1 MKYSILIVNYKD
13 YASLKTCLSLVHKR
27 EEKDYEVICWD
38 NTPFDSDGPIGLNS
52 LDSAIARGS
61 CRYFG
66 DGIGHGFAGGINR
79 AAKHAKGEFL
89 VFLNPDTEPSGDW
102 LDRMFRG
109 LEQGYDYIGC
119 TSDYI
124 AGIQQAA
131 RYLDD
136 PREFVDTKLVIPVA
150 AVIRRSLFEEMGGFD
165 EGCFLGCEDLDFS
178 WRMNLAGKRMGIA
191 TNVFIHHVGHTS
203 FNTDSGE
210 SEKMNRQSEIYMRE
224 KLAKYYDGN
233 PPSSEELWG
242 CKIFAPSLRPQTLSI
257 CMIVKDNIKAA
268 DEAIHHASRIAEN
281 LFIVA
286 TNPDFHE
293 EHIESGH
300 IAYGE
305 HKCIFHFYRN
315 KWEDDFAA
323 ARNHVLSKSHDDW
336 VLWLDADDI
345 VEPDQIALIN
355 ALLKKPGNLTALKAC
370 HFAFDVHNTDSNG
383 KTMDS
388 FAQSRLFPRLPGIR
402 WGGLNGCH
410 GYVHETTW
418 ESCEAAGL
426 QLVKTNIVLKH
437 TGYSDSE
444 VLAKKQ
450 ERNIRLLLKEPV
462 NSFSAYNLGQAYL
475 NVPHLEKALEY
486 YKQALGLAENE
497 PQFKDHIR
505 YCIAQVYLRQKDRE
519 SAKPYL
525 IANSKPDA
533 LFAAGEMMVLG
544 GNEAA
549 VEEGCDLLWAYLK
562 MGKISDIFGSN
573 YTAFRPAAINYLTQI
588 GIIA

>member
-1 MKYSILIVNYKD
+1 MSLKYSFLIVNYRD
-13 YASLKTCLSLVHKR
+13 YPSLEKCLSLIRLR
-27 EEKDYEVICWD
+27 EQQDYEIVVHD
-38 NTPFDSDGPIGLNS
+38 NSP
-52 LDSAIARGS
+52 LDVFKLIAK
-61 CRYFG
+61 G
-66 DGIGHGFAGGINR
+66 DGFPCWQYGDGNGYGFAGGVNR
-79 AAKHAKGEFL
+79 AAKEAQGEFL
-89 VFLNPDTEPSGDW
+89 VLINPDTEPTGDW
-102 LDRMFRG
+102 LDRMAQG
-109 LEQGYDYIGC
+109 LESYDYIGC

-131 RYLDD
+131 RYVDD
-136 PREFVDTKLVIPVA
+136 PREFVDTKLVIPVC

-178 WRMNLAGKRMGIA
+178 WRMNLAGKKMGIA
-191 TNVFIHHVGHTS
+191 TDVFIHHVGHTS
-203 FNTDSGE
+203 FNTDGGE
-210 SEKMNRQSEIYMRE
+210 SEKLNRQSEVYMRE
-224 KLAKYYDGN
+224 KLANFYEGN

-242 CKIFAPSLRPQTLSI
+242 CKIFAPSLKPQTLSV
-257 CMIVKDNIKAA
+257 CMIAPSPITYPLRWHGLA
-268 DEAIHHASRIAEN
+268 DEVIVEVVGDEIQDFAE
-281 LFIVA
+281 A
-286 TNPDFHE
+286 
-293 EHIESGH
+293 
-300 IAYGE
+300 
-305 HKCIFHFYRN
+305 RN
-315 KWEDDFAA
+315 KAL
-323 ARNHVLSKSHDDW
+323 ARCTKDW
-336 VLWLDADDI
+336 VLWLDTDDLLD
-345 VEPDQIALIN
+345 PDQAALIN
-355 ALLKKPGNLTALKAC
+355 ALLKKPGNLTALKSC

-388 FAQSRLFPRLPGIR
+388 FAQSRLFPRLPGIK

-437 TGYSDSE
+437 TGYSDPE
-444 VLAKKQ
+444 IMAKKQ

-475 NVPHLEKALEY
+475 NVPDLEKALEH
-486 YKQALGLAENE
+486 YKQALELAENE

-505 YCIAQVYLRQKDRE
+505 YCIAQVYLRQRDRE

-525 IANSKPDA
+525 TANSKPDA
-533 LFAAGEMMVLG
+533 LFAAGEIKVLEG
-544 GNEAA
+544 KE

-588 GIIA
+588 GVISE